1 MFKIGDKVKCKN
13 ESSTLQLVAGKVYKI
28 TDVCRHYVK
37 VDKPIDSDDW
47 CLASRFELVE
57 EKPQFDLKK
66 NPWFIRTG
74 TKEKSEAAQKW
85 LFEQG
90 VHWWH
95 GMEIKDHG
103 EKYLT
108 NADSS
113 GVTSSYILQGRLGAH
128 ASAQEII
135 LEFEIVVKSVTYPV
149 VETEQDKKI
158 KELQQTIEKAQKQ
171 IEELK
176 NMNS

>member
-90 VHWWH
+90 FTWNA
-95 GMEIKDHG
+95 GS
-103 EKYLT
+103 KYLY
-108 NADSS
+108 DYGEIILE
-113 GVTSSYILQGRLGAH
+113 GVENSKFVQGCFPEPESL
-128 ASAQEII
+128 EII
-135 LEFEIVVKSVTYPV
+135 LEFETVVKSVTYPV
-149 VETEQDKKI
+149 VEVEAEQDKKI